1 MKNKRFIPYTA
12 ILIGVISLS
21 LSAIFVRLI
30 EEAPA
35 AISATYRLLLASL
48 VLAPYVLIKKREEL
62 KKLQKREVM
71 LAIFS
76 GICLA
81 IHFALWFESLSYT
94 SVASSV
100 VLVTLQPVFAFIGT
114 YLFFKE
120 RFSSATVISMIIT
133 IFGSFVIV
141 IGDLQIADHSFYG
154 DMLALAAALFI
165 TIYFLVGQQIR
176 AKTSVTTYTFI
187 AYSFGALFLL
197 IYSLSKGF
205 SLVHYPTNDWIFFI
219 LLAIIP
225 TIFGLNLLNWTLKWF
240 STSLISMAIVLEP
253 IGASIF
259 AYILFKE
266 VITWSQWLGGSIII
280 FGLFLFITSTKRERN
295 MRLTVS
301 KHNK

>member
-1 MKNKRFIPYTA
+1 MKNKRFIPYVVVM
-12 ILIGVISLS
+12 IGVISLS

-30 EEAPA
+30 DEAPA
-35 AISATYRLLLASL
+35 AVSAAYRLVLASV
-48 VLAPYVLIKKREEL
+48 VLAPYVLLKKREEL
-62 KKLQKREVM
+62 KKLQKREAI
-71 LAIFS
+71 LAILS
-76 GICLA
+76 GISLA

-100 VLVTLQPVFAFIGT
+100 VLVTLQPIFAFIGT

-120 RFSSATVISMIIT
+120 RFSSATIISMIIT
-133 IFGSFVIV
+133 IFGSFFIMM
-141 IGDLQIADHSFYG
+141 GDFQIDGHSFYG
-154 DMLALAAALFI
+154 DLLALAAALFI

-187 AYSFGALFLL
+187 AYSIGGLSLVV
-197 IYSLSKGF
+197 YSLFKGY
-205 SLVHYPTNDWIFFI
+205 SLVDYPANDWIFFI

-240 STSLISMAIVLEP
+240 STSLISMAIILEP

-266 VITWSQWLGGSIII
+266 AITWSQWLGGSIII
-280 FGLFLFITSTKRERN
+280 FGLFLFVTSTKRERN